1 MPKLV
6 CVECER
12 DYKVVVTGNYVIEM
26 FCNPPEPYKI
36 LSGDRWECPGCGHQI
51 IAGFGST
58 PLAEHF
64 QDKFSNSLNKAFD
77 SKDTIYCYER

>member
-6 CVECER
+6 CVQCELE
-12 DYKVVVTGNYVIEM
+12 YKIAVTGNYVIEM
-26 FCNPPEPYKI
+26 FCDPPEPYKI
-36 LSGDRWECPGCGHQI
+36 FNGDRWECPGCGHQI
-51 IAGFGST
+51 IAGFALD

-64 QDKFSNSLNKAFD
+64 QDKFSGLLNKIFE